1 MDFSKVK
8 IEVKMA
14 TSWARAKECA
24 LQTIGKK
31 MATLP
36 DDEWERK
43 MLMCQHSPIRMV
55 EYDIKICGVPQWV
68 TVHLVRHFIGCE
80 KFVRTQREDR
90 NPNVKNRDELPQ
102 GELNDMTFVAN
113 AEALINISKRRL
125 CGCASPETRKVW
137 SMVRDAIREVDPI
150 MADFMVPS
158 CIYRSF
164 CPEIIGCGYDKSEK
178 FREEWKKYRS
188 QKKD

>member
-36 DDEWERK
+36 DDDWERK

-55 EYDIKICGVPQWV
+55 EYDIKISGIPQWV
-68 TVHLVRHFIGCE
+68 SVHLVRHFIGCE

-90 NPNVKNRDELPQ
+90 NPNVENRDELPQ
-102 GELNDMTFVAN
+102 GELNEMIFVAN

-137 SMVRDAIREVDPI
+137 GMVREAIRKIDPI

-164 CPEIIGCGYDKSEK
+164 CPEIDGCGYDQSEK
-178 FREEWKKYRS
+178 FKEEWTRYRKMKK
-188 QKKD
+188 